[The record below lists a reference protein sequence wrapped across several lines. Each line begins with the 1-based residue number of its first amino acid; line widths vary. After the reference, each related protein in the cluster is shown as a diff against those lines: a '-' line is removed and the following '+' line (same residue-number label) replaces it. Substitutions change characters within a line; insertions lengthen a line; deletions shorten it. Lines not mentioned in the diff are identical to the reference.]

1 MMMRKG
7 SPDLPIRPLWLV
19 ACAALLAGCS
29 QFPELDDTVSGA
41 ARKAAY
47 PDLVPVEVLRA
58 GLPAQQITEDSS
70 PALEARVDRLRAR
83 AARLRGT
90 VIDAPTRQALRRKIV
105 IEG

>member
-1 MMMRKG
+1 MKRTKG
-7 SPDLPIRPLWLV
+7 SLKLPIRPLWLA
-19 ACAALLAGCS
+19 ACAALIAGCS
-29 QFPELDDTVSGA
+29 QFPELDDTVSDA
-41 ARKAAY
+41 ARKATY

-58 GLPAQQITEDSS
+58 GLPEQRINETTT
-70 PALEARVDRLRAR
+70 PALEARIDRLRTR